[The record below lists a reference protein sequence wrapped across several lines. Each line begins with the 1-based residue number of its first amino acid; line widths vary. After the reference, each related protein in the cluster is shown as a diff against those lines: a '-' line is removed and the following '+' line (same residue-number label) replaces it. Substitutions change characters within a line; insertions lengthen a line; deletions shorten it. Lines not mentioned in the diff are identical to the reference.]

1 MKTFEIIATS
11 AFGIESVTAREISE
25 LGYKDILTENGRV
38 TFRGDF
44 DDIARANVCLRTA
57 DRILIKLAQFK
68 ATTFEELF
76 QGVYAVEWADIL
88 SPDAFIHV
96 VGKSVKST
104 LFSVP
109 DCQSITKKAIIEK
122 LKLKFGKE
130 IFPEDGAEYR
140 ISVSILKDIVTVT
153 LDTSGAGLHKRGYRS
168 LAGEA
173 PLKETLACSLLLL
186 SYWRGERLLVDPLC
200 GSGTIPIEAAM
211 IALDIA
217 PGMNRGFAAERW
229 QNFDY
234 DAFERARDEAK
245 QRVRTDLNLNIYG
258 SDIDPKAIELAMRHA
273 GEAGV
278 DEYIRLKQMN
288 VADLSSKEKYGFI
301 VTNPPYGER
310 LGESREAEELYRVMG
325 KTFSA
330 LDTWSF
336 YVITSNPYFEKNF
349 GRKADKRRKLYN
361 GKLECQYY
369 QYFGPKPP
377 KKEIS
382 VPSETDT

>member
-11 AFGIESVTAREISE
+11 AFGIESVTAREIS
-25 LGYKDILTENGRV
+25 GYKDILTENGRV

-273 GEAGV
+273 EEAGV

-288 VADLSSKEKYGFI
+288 VTDLSSKEKYGFI

-382 VPSETDT
+382 VPSETDM

>member
-104 LFSVP
+104 LVSVP
-109 DCQSITKKAIIEK
+109 DCQSITKKAIIAK

-234 DAFERARDEAK
+234 DAFERARNEAK

-273 GEAGV
+273 EEAGV

-288 VADLSSKEKYGFI
+288 VADLASKEKYGFI

-377 KKEIS
+377 KKEIT

>member
-273 GEAGV
+273 EEAGV

-369 QYFGPKPP
+369 QYFGPKPA
-377 KKEIS
+377 KKEIT
-382 VPSETDT
+382 VPSETDM

>member
-153 LDTSGAGLHKRGYRS
+153 LDTSGVGLHKRGYRS

-273 GEAGV
+273 EEAGV

-382 VPSETDT
+382 VPSETDM

>member
-153 LDTSGAGLHKRGYRS
+153 LDTSGVGLHKRGYRS

-273 GEAGV
+273 EEAGV

-310 LGESREAEELYRVMG
+310 LGESREEEELYRVMG

-382 VPSETDT
+382 VPSETDM

>member
-273 GEAGV
+273 EEAGV

-288 VADLSSKEKYGFI
+288 VADLASKEKYGFI

-325 KTFSA
+325 KAFSA

-377 KKEIS
+377 KKEIT

>member
-273 GEAGV
+273 EEAGV

-288 VADLSSKEKYGFI
+288 VADLASKEKYGFI

-325 KTFSA
+325 KIFSA

-377 KKEIS
+377 KKEIT

>member
-273 GEAGV
+273 EEAGV

-325 KTFSA
+325 KTFST

-382 VPSETDT
+382 VPSETDM

>member
-130 IFPEDGAEYR
+130 IFPEDGAEYI

-273 GEAGV
+273 EEAGV

-382 VPSETDT
+382 VPSETDM

>member
-234 DAFERARDEAK
+234 DAFERARNEAK

-273 GEAGV
+273 EEAGV

-382 VPSETDT
+382 VPSETDM

>member
-1 MKTFEIIATS
+1 MKPFEIIATS
-11 AFGIESVTAREISE
+11 AFGIESVTARELTN
-25 LGYKDILTENGRV
+25 LGYEDIMTENGRV

-44 DDIARANVCLRTA
+44 ADIAKANVELRTA
-57 DRILIKLAQFK
+57 DRVLIKLAEFR

-76 QGVYAVEWADIL
+76 QGVYAFEWADIL

-122 LKLKFGKE
+122 LKLRYRKE
-130 IFPEDGAEYR
+130 IFPEDGAEYK
-140 ISVSILKDIVTVT
+140 ISVAILKDVATIT

-186 SYWRGERLLVDPLC
+186 SYWRGERLLADPLC

-211 IALDIA
+211 IALDMA

-229 QNFDY
+229 TNFDATVF
-234 DAFERARDEAK
+234 DKARDEAK
-245 QRVRTDLNLNIYG
+245 QRVKFDRDLNIYG
-258 SDIDPKAIELAMRHA
+258 SDIDPKAIELAMQHA
-273 GEAGV
+273 EEAGV
-278 DEYIRLKQMN
+278 DEYIHLKQMN
-288 VADLSSKEKYGFI
+288 VADFASKEKYGFV

-310 LGESREAEELYRVMG
+310 LGESREAESLYRLMG
-325 KTFSA
+325 KTFSK

-336 YVITSNPYFEKNF
+336 YIITSNPYFEKNF
-349 GRKADKRRKLYN
+349 GKKADKRRKLYN

-377 KKEIS
+377 KKEKR
-382 VPSETDT
+382 VGESEQA

>member
-258 SDIDPKAIELAMRHA
+258 SDINPKAIELAMRHA
-273 GEAGV
+273 EEAGV

-325 KTFSA
+325 KAFSA

-377 KKEIS
+377 KKEIT

>member
-273 GEAGV
+273 EEAGV

-369 QYFGPKPP
+369 QYFGPNPP
-377 KKEIS
+377 KKEIT
-382 VPSETDT
+382 VPSETDL

>member
-186 SYWRGERLLVDPLC
+186 SYWRGEGLLVDPLC

-273 GEAGV
+273 EEAGV

-382 VPSETDT
+382 VPSETDM

>member
-273 GEAGV
+273 EEAGV

-325 KTFSA
+325 KAFSA

-377 KKEIS
+377 KKEIT

>member
-273 GEAGV
+273 EEAGV

-288 VADLSSKEKYGFI
+288 VADLASKEKYGFI

-325 KTFSA
+325 KAFSA

-336 YVITSNPYFEKNF
+336 YIITSNPYFEKNF

-377 KKEIS
+377 KKEFS
-382 VPSETDT
+382 VPSETDM

>member
-211 IALDIA
+211 IGLDIA

-273 GEAGV
+273 EEAGV
-278 DEYIRLKQMN
+278 DEYIRLTQMN
-288 VADLSSKEKYGFI
+288 VADLASKEKYGFI

-382 VPSETDT
+382 VPSETDM

>member
-273 GEAGV
+273 EEAGV

-325 KTFSA
+325 KTFFA

-382 VPSETDT
+382 VPSETDM

>member
-273 GEAGV
+273 EEAGV

-288 VADLSSKEKYGFI
+288 VADLASKEKYGFI

-310 LGESREAEELYRVMG
+310 LGESREAEELYKVMG

-336 YVITSNPYFEKNF
+336 YIITSNPDFEKNF

-377 KKEIS
+377 KKELS
-382 VPSETDT
+382 VPSETDM

>member
-1 MKTFEIIATS
+1 MNTFEIIATS

-25 LGYKDILTENGRV
+25 LGYNDILTENGRV

-273 GEAGV
+273 EEAGV

-288 VADLSSKEKYGFI
+288 VADLASKEKYGFI

-377 KKEIS
+377 KKEIT

>member
-1 MKTFEIIATS
+1 MNTFEIIATS

-25 LGYKDILTENGRV
+25 LGYNDILTENGRV

-229 QNFDY
+229 QNFDH

-273 GEAGV
+273 EEAGV

-336 YVITSNPYFEKNF
+336 YIITSNPYFEKNF

-382 VPSETDT
+382 VPSETDM

>member
-234 DAFERARDEAK
+234 DAFARARDEAK

-273 GEAGV
+273 EEAGV

-288 VADLSSKEKYGFI
+288 VADLASKEKYGFI

-377 KKEIS
+377 KKEIT
-382 VPSETDT
+382 VPSETDI

>member
-140 ISVSILKDIVTVT
+140 ISVSILKDIVMVT

-273 GEAGV
+273 EEAGV

-288 VADLSSKEKYGFI
+288 VADLASKEKYGFI

-377 KKEIS
+377 KKEIT

>member
-122 LKLKFGKE
+122 LKLQFGKE

-273 GEAGV
+273 EEAGV

-377 KKEIS
+377 KKEIT

>member
-1 MKTFEIIATS
+1 M
-11 AFGIESVTAREISE
+11 
-25 LGYKDILTENGRV
+25 
-38 TFRGDF
+38 
-44 DDIARANVCLRTA
+44 CLRTA

-273 GEAGV
+273 EEAGV

-336 YVITSNPYFEKNF
+336 YIITSNPYFEKNF

-377 KKEIS
+377 KKEIT

>member
-273 GEAGV
+273 EEAGV

-288 VADLSSKEKYGFI
+288 VADLASKEKYGFI

-325 KTFSA
+325 KAFSA

-382 VPSETDT
+382 VPSETDM